1 MEFANSEKMKASV
14 YTRYGQ
20 PEVLK
25 IKTLDIP
32 APADDE
38 LLVKVHAVTVNRSD
52 CAMLTAKPFI
62 MRFGGGLFRPKKQI
76 LGTDF
81 AGEVVLA
88 GKNVSHFKK
97 GDKVFG
103 FDDSG
108 LLTHAQYTS
117 ISDKKAISLMPE
129 NTSFE
134 EAVASLEGA
143 HYAYNFINKVVL
155 EKGHKVLINGAT
167 GAIGSACLQLCVYF
181 GAKVTA
187 VCNTNNIDLVR
198 SLGAARI
205 IDYTNEDFTR
215 DGNDYDFVFDT
226 VGKSSFGKCK
236 PLLKP
241 GGIYIS
247 SELGWMAEN
256 IYYSLFT
263 PLYAKLPVPGTGK
276 MVKFPMPFNILRSV
290 HIIKDLV
297 EKGKFKPVIDRL
309 YPLEDIAEAFSYVL
323 SGQKTGNV
331 VIKMD

>member
-1 MEFANSEKMKASV
+1 MELKSGGKMKASV

-25 IKTLDIP
+25 IESLDVP
-32 APADDE
+32 VPADNE
-38 LLVKVHAVTVNRSD
+38 ILVKVHSTTVNRSD

-62 MRFGGGLFRPKKQI
+62 MRIGGGLFRPKKKI

-81 AGEVVLA
+81 AGEVEMT
-88 GKNVSHFKK
+88 GKNVTQFKK
-97 GDKVFG
+97 GDKIFG

-117 ISDKKAISLMPE
+117 ISDKKAISLMPD
-129 NTSFE
+129 NTFFE
-134 EAVASLEGA
+134 EAAASLEGA
-143 HYAYNFINKVVL
+143 HYAYNFINKVIL
-155 EKGHKVLINGAT
+155 EKGHKVLINGAA

-181 GAKVTA
+181 GAEVTA
-187 VCNTNNIDLVR
+187 VCNTKNIDLIR
-198 SLGAARI
+198 SLGATRI
-205 IDYTNEDFTR
+205 IDYTKEDFTK
-215 DGNDYDFVFDT
+215 DGHEYDFVFDT

-263 PLYAKLPVPGTGK
+263 PLYAKLPAPGRGK
-276 MVKFPMPFNILRSV
+276 MVKFPLPINILRSV
-290 HIIKDLV
+290 HLIKDLV
-297 EKGKFKPVIDRL
+297 EKGKFKPVIDRV
-309 YPLEDIAEAFSYVL
+309 YPLEDIAEAFRYVL

>member
-1 MEFANSEKMKASV
+1 MEFNNTEKMKASV

-25 IKTLDIP
+25 IESLDMP
-32 APADDE
+32 VPADNE
-38 LLVKVHAVTVNRSD
+38 ILVKVYATTVNRSD

-62 MRFGGGLFRPKKQI
+62 MRMGGGLFHPKKKI

-81 AGEVVLA
+81 AGEVEMT
-88 GKNVSHFKK
+88 GKNVTRFKK

-117 ISDKKAISLMPE
+117 IAEKKAISLMPE
-129 NTSFE
+129 NSSFE
-134 EAVASLEGA
+134 EAAASLEGA

-155 EKGHKVLINGAT
+155 KKGQKVLINGAT

-181 GAKVTA
+181 GAEVTA
-187 VCNTNNIDLVR
+187 VCNTKNIDLVR
-198 SLGAARI
+198 SLGAIRI
-205 IDYTNEDFTR
+205 IDYTKEDFTK
-215 DGNDYDFVFDT
+215 DGNEYDFVFDT

-263 PLYAKLPVPGTGK
+263 PLYAKLPAPGSGK
-276 MVKFPMPFNILRSV
+276 IVRFPLPINILKSV
-290 HIIKDLV
+290 HLVKDLV
-297 EKGKFKPVIDRL
+297 EKGKFKPVIDRV